1 MLPGRKVVCV
11 VDDDS
16 LMLKSIRRLLER
28 EGYSVVTFAQSGE
41 ALDYMTRNSVPLAI
55 LDIWMEQMTGI
66 ELLAHLC
73 ARSPRTHVIF
83 ITGREDRAA
92 QAMVMQAGAFGFLI
106 KPFKDNEF
114 LAIVQR
120 ALGDSPGEGYQ
131 AIPTSERGAV
141 C

>member
-1 MLPGRKVVCV
+1 M
-11 VDDDS
+11 
-16 LMLKSIRRLLER
+16 
-28 EGYSVVTFAQSGE
+28 TFAQSRE

-120 ALGDSPGEGYQ
+120 ALGDSAGEGRQ

>member
-1 MLPGRKVVCV
+1 MLPGGKVVCV

-16 LMLKSIRRLLER
+16 LMLRSVRRLLER
-28 EGYSVVTFAQSGE
+28 EGYSVVTFAQPGE
-41 ALDYMTRNSVPLAI
+41 ALEYMKRNSVPLAI

-73 ARSPRTHVIF
+73 ARSPQTHVIF

-92 QAMVMQAGAFGFLI
+92 QAMVTQAGAFGFLI
-106 KPFKDNEF
+106 KPFQDNEF

-120 ALGDSPGEGYQ
+120 ALGDSAGEGRQ